1 MWWSDHHGLEVSPAR
16 PKQNHCKVQW
26 FFCEDFK
33 ASDGKAKEEAA
44 RFGTVSPVL

>member
-26 FFCEDFK
+26 FFLNVTKDLDHILFMF
-33 ASDGKAKEEAA
+33 DIMGKK
-44 RFGTVSPVL
+44 S